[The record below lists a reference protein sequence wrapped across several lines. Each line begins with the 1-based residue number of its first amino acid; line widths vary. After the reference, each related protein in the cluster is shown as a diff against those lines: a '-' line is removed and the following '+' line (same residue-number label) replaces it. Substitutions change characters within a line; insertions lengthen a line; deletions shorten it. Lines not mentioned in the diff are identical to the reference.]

1 MANAPTAPT
10 VSKTNIEFFL
20 GEGEKEEVDKFTMFN
35 QWCKDEGMIMP
46 KLEYPAYF
54 EGGLLGVSCKE
65 DIGHREVYLY
75 VPYKMMMS
83 VKGTQEHPVLA

>member
-1 MANAPTAPT
+1 
-10 VSKTNIEFFL
+10 
-20 GEGEKEEVDKFTMFN
+20 
-35 QWCKDEGMIMP
+35 MP

-65 DIGHREVYLY
+65 DIEHREVYLY

-83 VKGTQEHPVLA
+83 VKGTQEHPVLGEIIKKHPECFKEG